1 LKSDWEG
8 HQKEMFISAV
18 NPPQQKTAT
27 LLEYLRRQEQIFRT
41 LRVTR
46 QEEYSNPAWEAYMGK
61 K

>member
-1 LKSDWEG
+1 
-8 HQKEMFISAV
+8 MFISDV

-46 QEEYSNPAWEAYMGK
+46 QEEYSNPA
-61 K
+61 